1 MPSGLPSWHVISS
14 FILLFT
20 CLQNT
25 DAEDDMHFSF
35 HADKL
40 SNVQFFYKD
49 PCVYF
54 DYDCNYYD
62 KDRYDSGPN
71 GSV

>member
-1 MPSGLPSWHVISS
+1 MLFLVLSY
-14 FILLFT
+14 FLLVYKTLTLKMT
-20 CLQNT
+20 CIFLFMLINSVT
-25 DAEDDMHFSF
+25 CS
-35 HADKL
+35 
-40 SNVQFFYKD
+40 FFYKD